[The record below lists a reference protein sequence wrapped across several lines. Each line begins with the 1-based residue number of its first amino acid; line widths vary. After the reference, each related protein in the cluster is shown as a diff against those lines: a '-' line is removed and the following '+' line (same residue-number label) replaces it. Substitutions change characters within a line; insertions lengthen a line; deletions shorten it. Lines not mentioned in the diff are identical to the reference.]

1 MKKISTLFLV
11 FLLPL
16 FTFSNGF
23 IIKGTIDGLPSGT
36 VSMSFHNGSGDD
48 TTISA
53 RIEAGKFTLTAAVL
67 EPELVRLTIAD
78 GNVSFFLENAAISIS
93 MVKDAPEKTTISGSK
108 SNAIYEKLKPGLN
121 DFFEYARQ
129 NQGAHLVASVAHDS
143 RGLAAADS
151 LWALRQ
157 GTWTQ
162 SIRSTITADRDNY
175 AALYFIQ
182 WLLFRPDHMD
192 TIRSLFMQL
201 SPLVRQGAAGRKFLA
216 DFEHQYRTSSGQM
229 APEISGRDTSG
240 QPVTLASA
248 RGSVILLDFWAS
260 YCGPCRQENK
270 KLLSFYQLHHAAGFE
285 IISFSL
291 DNDQP
296 LWLKAIRADGLTW
309 PQASDL
315 RGGAGAT
322 AAAYDIT
329 ELPRNVLIDR
339 SGRIYGRDLHDEDL
353 KIAVQTLLAKDK

>member
-23 IIKGTIDGLPSGT
+23 IINGTIDGLQSGS
-36 VSMSFHNGSGDD
+36 VSMSFHNASGDD

-53 RIEAGKFTLTAAVL
+53 SIEAGKFTLTAAVL
-67 EPELVRLTIAD
+67 EPELVRLTVAD
-78 GNVSFFLENAAISIS
+78 GNVSFFLENAIISIS
-93 MVKDAPEKTTISGSK
+93 MVKDSPEKTKITGSA
-108 SNAIYEKLKPGLN
+108 SNATYERLKPGLS

-129 NQGAHLVASVAHDS
+129 NQGAHLVASMAHNHI
-143 RGLAAADS
+143 GLAEADS
-151 LWALRQ
+151 LWAVRQ
-157 GTWTQ
+157 GQWIQ
-162 SIRSTITADRDNY
+162 SIRATITADRNNY

-192 TIRSLFMQL
+192 TIRSLFMHL
-201 SPLVRQGAAGRKFLA
+201 GPHVRQGAAGQKFIH
-216 DFEHQYRTSSGQM
+216 DFEHLYRKSSGQP
-229 APEISGRDTSG
+229 APDISGNDTSG
-240 QPVTLASA
+240 HSVTLASA

-260 YCGPCRQENK
+260 YCGPCRQENT
-270 KLLSFYQLHHAAGFE
+270 KLKSFYQQYHPAGFE

-291 DNDQP
+291 DNDRP
-296 LWLKAIRADGLTW
+296 LWLHAIQADGLIW

-315 RGGAGAT
+315 RGGAGST
-322 AAAYDIT
+322 AAVYDIT

-339 SGRIYGRDLHDEDL
+339 SGKIYGRDLHDEDL
-353 KIAVQTLLAKDK
+353 KEAVQRLLAKNK